1 MPFRGRKKKKKVE
14 LDTLVF
20 IGKQL
25 KTNVGGK
32 KGDKRPSCL
41 LASLFKKKKNVFNIY
56 INEIFICHYETGSEG
71 CCV

>member
-1 MPFRGRKKKKKVE
+1 MPFRGRKKKKVK

-32 KGDKRPSCL
+32 KGDKRPSYL
-41 LASLFKKKKNVFNIY
+41 LASLFKKKSLQH
-56 INEIFICHYETGSEG
+56 INQ
-71 CCV
+71 